1 MYHDYSAAQQVS
13 AMYYDMV
20 LETDSNKAGYAHA
33 CKLARDLGGEL
44 QAQNTWVFPDG
55 TVAELTA
62 GGCWIQ

>member
-1 MYHDYSAAQQVS
+1 
-13 AMYYDMV
+13 MYYDMV

-55 TVAELTA
+55 TAAELTA